1 VRSEDFFFLH
11 YSSNVSVP
19 GVMDVYSVACGQ
31 QHTVVMTSSG
41 RIFVWGS
48 NKHGQLG
55 VDPILQSTI
64 TTPKEIFFP
73 QRPNGGCILLS
84 GWTHVVILTGIST
97 QLIRVLKCKLFSF
110 CNIIFLIKFF

>member
-1 VRSEDFFFLH
+1 MIFLH
-11 YSSNVSVP
+11 YSSNFSVP

-55 VDPILQSTI
+55 VDPTLHSTI

-73 QRPNGGCILLS
+73 QQPDGGCRLLS
-84 GWTHVVILTGIST
+84 GWTHVVILTGVSI
-97 QLIRVLKCKLFSF
+97 QLICV
-110 CNIIFLIKFF
+110 